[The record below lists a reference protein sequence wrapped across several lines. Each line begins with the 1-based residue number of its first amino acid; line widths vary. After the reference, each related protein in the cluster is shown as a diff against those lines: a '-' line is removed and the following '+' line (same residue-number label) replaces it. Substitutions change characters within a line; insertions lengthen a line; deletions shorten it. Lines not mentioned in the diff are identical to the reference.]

1 MTFKPQPDR
10 GLAHA
15 RAATQELL
23 TEMAAEAEVLH
34 QEGNPAAAA
43 AVKAFA
49 NATRT
54 AADQRLKG

>member
-15 RAATQELL
+15 RAATREFL

-43 AVKAFA
+43 AVQAFA

-54 AADQRLKG
+54 AADLRLGE

>member
-15 RAATQELL
+15 RAATRELL

-43 AVKAFA
+43 VKALA